1 MKAGAPKSKAKKAA
15 AQGQKFR
22 WGEKI
27 PKEKLEAFF
36 ADVDKHWGDSK
47 VDAVGFLIKL
57 RRGEIDL

>member
-1 MKAGAPKSKAKKAA
+1 MKAGVPKTKPKKT
-15 AQGQKFR
+15 AQRKKSR

-27 PKEKLEAFF
+27 PAGKLEAFF
-36 ADVDKHWGDSK
+36 ADVDKHWGDRK